1 MKMTEGVL
9 KQQKKSMMN
18 TYKIN
23 LEQLRLQ
30 PEVAEMLTALQR
42 GLTKFKI
49 DFYLIGAV
57 ARDVWMNGINNITPR
72 RTTGDIDFA
81 VFISKIGVYEN
92 LIEYLIEN
100 ENFQPYKGN
109 AYVLIWNNSTEVD
122 LLPFGAI
129 EDENAKL
136 SGLGLA
142 NINFQGFTEVYEI
155 GLPTIDLEGKN
166 QFKFCTLPGIVLLK
180 LIAWDDRPEAR
191 RDDIKDIC
199 DILNHFFSMY
209 DNEIW
214 EYHSD
219 LFSEENVDLKHI
231 SARVMGREM
240 SKIAKK
246 NEALFE
252 RINKILEANT
262 NNIPNSKMAIIMI
275 EYFENTLEE
284 SVILLRQLS
293 LGFTENL

>member
-1 MKMTEGVL
+1 MKMTEDVQ
-9 KQQKKSMMN
+9 KQPKKSMMN
-18 TYKIN
+18 TYKLNI
-23 LEQLRLQ
+23 EQLRLQ
-30 PEVAEMLTALQR
+30 PEVAEMLTAFQR

-57 ARDVWMNGINNITPR
+57 ARDVWMNGINNIAPK

-100 ENFQPYKGN
+100 ESFQPYKGN
-109 AYVLIWNNSTEVD
+109 AYVLIWNNSIEVD

-252 RINKILEANT
+252 RINTIMEANT
-262 NNIPNSKMAIIMI
+262 NNIPNSKMAIIML

-284 SVILLRQLS
+284 SVLLLQQIKFGYNES
-293 LGFTENL
+293 L

>member
-1 MKMTEGVL
+1 MKMTDVVQ

-72 RTTGDIDFA
+72 RATGDIDFA
-81 VFISKIGVYEN
+81 VFISKIGAYEN

-100 ENFQPYKGN
+100 ESFQPYKGN
-109 AYVLIWNNSTEVD
+109 AYVLIWNNRVEVD

-129 EDENAKL
+129 EDEYAKL
-136 SGLGLA
+136 SGLGLT
-142 NINFQGFTEVYEI
+142 NINLQGFTEVYEI

-214 EYHSD
+214 ENHSD
-219 LFSEENVDLKHI
+219 LFSEENADLKHI
-231 SARVMGREM
+231 AARVMGREM
-240 SKIAKK
+240 SKIAMK

-252 RINKILEANT
+252 RINKILETNT
-262 NNIPNSKMAIIMI
+262 SNIPNSKMAIIMI
-275 EYFENTLEE
+275 EYFENTIEE
-284 SVILLRQLS
+284 SVLLLRQLR
-293 LGFTENL
+293 LGFAENL

>member
-1 MKMTEGVL
+1 MKMTEDVL

-42 GLTKFKI
+42 GLTKFNI

-57 ARDVWMNGINNITPR
+57 ARDVWMNGINNIAPK

-92 LIEYLIEN
+92 LIEYLIET
-100 ENFQPYKGN
+100 ESFQPYKGN

-129 EDENAKL
+129 EDENARL

-142 NINFQGFTEVYEI
+142 NINLQGFAEVYEI

-219 LFSEENVDLKHI
+219 LFGEESADLNHI
-231 SARVMGREM
+231 AARVMGREM

-246 NEALFE
+246 NEKLFE

-262 NNIPNSKMAIIMI
+262 NNIPNSKMAIVMI
-275 EYFENTLEE
+275 EYFENTIEE
-284 SVILLRQLS
+284 SVLLLNQLK
-293 LGFTENL
+293 LGYHENL

>member
-142 NINFQGFTEVYEI
+142 NINLQGFAEVYEI

-214 EYHSD
+214 ENHSD
-219 LFSEENVDLKHI
+219 LFSEENADLNYI
-231 SARVMGREM
+231 AARVMGREM

>member
-1 MKMTEGVL
+1 MKMTEDVQ
-9 KQQKKSMMN
+9 KQPKKSMMN
-18 TYKIN
+18 TYKLNI
-23 LEQLRLQ
+23 EQLRLQ
-30 PEVAEMLTALQR
+30 PEVAEMLTAFQR

-57 ARDVWMNGINNITPR
+57 ARDVWMNGINNIAPK

-100 ENFQPYKGN
+100 ESFQPYKGN
-109 AYVLIWNNSTEVD
+109 AYVLIWNNSIEVD

-155 GLPTIDLEGKN
+155 GLPTIDLEGKD

-219 LFSEENVDLKHI
+219 LFSEEKVDLKHI

-252 RINKILEANT
+252 RINTIMEANT
-262 NNIPNSKMAIIMI
+262 NNIPNSKMAIIML

-284 SVILLRQLS
+284 SVLLLQQIKFGYNES
-293 LGFTENL
+293 L

>member
-1 MKMTEGVL
+1 
-9 KQQKKSMMN
+9 MN

-57 ARDVWMNGINNITPR
+57 ARDVWMNGINNIAPK
-72 RTTGDIDFA
+72 RTTGDLGFA

-100 ENFQPYKGN
+100 ESFQPYKGN
-109 AYVLIWNNSTEVD
+109 AYVLIWNNSIEVD

-219 LFSEENVDLKHI
+219 LFSEEKVDLKHI

-252 RINKILEANT
+252 
-262 NNIPNSKMAIIMI
+262 
-275 EYFENTLEE
+275 
-284 SVILLRQLS
+284 
-293 LGFTENL
+293 

>member
-1 MKMTEGVL
+1 MKMTEDVQ
-9 KQQKKSMMN
+9 KQPKKSMMN

-57 ARDVWMNGINNITPR
+57 ARDVWMNGINNIAPK

-100 ENFQPYKGN
+100 ESFQPYKGN
-109 AYVLIWNNSTEVD
+109 AYVLIWNNSIEVD

-252 RINKILEANT
+252 RINTIMEANT
-262 NNIPNSKMAIIMI
+262 NNIPKSKMAIIML

-284 SVILLRQLS
+284 SVLLLQQIKFGYNES
-293 LGFTENL
+293 L

>member
-1 MKMTEGVL
+1 MKMTEDVQ
-9 KQQKKSMMN
+9 KQPKKSMMN

-57 ARDVWMNGINNITPR
+57 ARDVWMNGINNIAPK

-100 ENFQPYKGN
+100 ESFQPYKGN
-109 AYVLIWNNSTEVD
+109 AYVLIWNNSIEVD

-219 LFSEENVDLKHI
+219 LFSEEKVDLKHI

-252 RINKILEANT
+252 RINTIMEANT
-262 NNIPNSKMAIIMI
+262 NNIPKSKMAIIML

-284 SVILLRQLS
+284 SVLLLQQIKFGYNES
-293 LGFTENL
+293 L

>member
-142 NINFQGFTEVYEI
+142 NINLQGFAEVYEI

-214 EYHSD
+214 ENHSD
-219 LFSEENVDLKHI
+219 LFSEENADLNHI
-231 SARVMGREM
+231 AARVMGREM

>member
-1 MKMTEGVL
+1 MKMTEDVQ
-9 KQQKKSMMN
+9 KQPKKSMMN
-18 TYKIN
+18 TYKLNI
-23 LEQLRLQ
+23 EQLRLQ

-57 ARDVWMNGINNITPR
+57 ARDVWMNGINNIAPK

-100 ENFQPYKGN
+100 ESFQPYKGN
-109 AYVLIWNNSTEVD
+109 AYVLIWNNSIEVD

-129 EDENAKL
+129 ENENAKL

-219 LFSEENVDLKHI
+219 LFSAEKVDLKHI

-252 RINKILEANT
+252 RINTIMEANT
-262 NNIPNSKMAIIMI
+262 NNIPKSKMAIIML

-284 SVILLRQLS
+284 SVLLLQQIKFGYNES
-293 LGFTENL
+293 L